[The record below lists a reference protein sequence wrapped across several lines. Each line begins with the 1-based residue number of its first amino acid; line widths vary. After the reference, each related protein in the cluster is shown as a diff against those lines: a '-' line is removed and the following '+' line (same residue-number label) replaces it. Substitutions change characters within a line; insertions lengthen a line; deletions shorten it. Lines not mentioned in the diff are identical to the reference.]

1 MTNVRLRAMGAADRA
16 EVAELICVSMNTW
29 DILHGLA
36 PGRFSG
42 GPAQTDLFGH
52 VYERLDPGCCVVAE
66 SPGNGRLAGSCYYR
80 ERETHLALGIM
91 NVHPN
96 YFGRGVARS
105 LLDFVTA
112 RADDAGKPL
121 RLVASVMNL
130 DSFSLYNRAGF
141 VPRLLYQDFLVSI
154 AEGGTGV
161 RPAGLERVRDATL
174 DDVDAIAGLELELSG
189 ISRRKDYRY
198 FIENADGFWH
208 ALVYEGEGGRID
220 GFLASVAH
228 PLFDEIGPGFTRTDE
243 QAAALLVAQLDRR
256 PGGTSLVLVPTD
268 RAELSRLLYALG
280 GRNCELHAA
289 QVRGPAEPFRGV
301 SLPTFLPETG

>member
-1 MTNVRLRAMGAADRA
+1 MANVRLRAMEAADRA

-36 PGRFSG
+36 PGRFAG
-42 GPAQTDLFGH
+42 GPPQTDLFAH
-52 VYERLDPGCCVVAE
+52 VYEQLDPGCCLVAE
-66 SPGNGRLAGSCYYR
+66 SPENGRLAGSCYHR

-105 LLDFVTA
+105 LLDHVTGL
-112 RADDAGKPL
+112 ADEAGKPL

-141 VPRLLYQDFLVSI
+141 VPRLLYQDFLVTVP
-154 AEGGTGV
+154 EGGCGI
-161 RPAGLERVRDATL
+161 RPPGLDRVRDATL
-174 DDVDAIAGLELELSG
+174 DDVEAIAALELDVSG

-198 FIENADGFWH
+198 FVENADGLWH
-208 ALVYEGEGGRID
+208 TVVYEGQGGTID
-220 GFLASVAH
+220 GFLASVRH
-228 PLFDEIGPGFTRTDE
+228 PLFDEIGPGFARTEE

-256 PGGTSLVLVPTD
+256 PGGTTLALVPTD
-268 RAELSRLLYALG
+268 RPGLSRLMYSLG

-289 QVRGPAEPFRGV
+289 QVRGHAEPFRGV